1 MFDINGS
8 TIRLTRGDTLYLKI
22 TLSKDGEAFTPDD
35 SDTIR
40 FAMKQSFSDVGW
52 LLMREIHPSSGEI
65 ILEIKPEDTKKLSFG
80 TYKYD
85 LALVDSNERVNTF
98 VIGDFIVTEE
108 VY

>member
-52 LLMREIHPSSGEI
+52 LLMRNSSFFWRNYTGNQTGRYKEI
-65 ILEIKPEDTKKLSFG
+65 IFWNI
-80 TYKYD
+80 
-85 LALVDSNERVNTF
+85 
-98 VIGDFIVTEE
+98 
-108 VY
+108 